1 MSNINNFS
9 GYPIRDNPNM
19 IYSQQYYNDSSYRPN
34 QQINYPNTYI
44 NRIPTIPGRIIQSI
58 DEVTPNEIPMDGNIG
73 VFVKEDLSI
82 IYIKRWTKDGTIKTF
97 EYPIMI
103 PATEEQ
109 QNKEKEQENTLNL
122 ILQRFDKIENILQKK
137 NYSYNNYKNK
147 NKKNIQTDE
156 NNRSK

>member
-19 IYSQQYYNDSSYRPN
+19 IYPQQYYNDSSYRPN

-44 NRIPTIPGRIIQSI
+44 NRIPTIPGRIVQSI

-97 EYPIMI
+97 EYPIMT
-103 PATEEQ
+103 PVTEEQ
-109 QNKEKEQENTLNL
+109 QNKEKEQENSLNL

-147 NKKNIQTDE
+147 SKKNIQTNE
-156 NNRSK
+156 NSRSK